1 MDIHDR
7 IKDATVVTLHPAFAD
22 KLEKVKG
29 DMRRLGPATIRGV
42 VEWDGWNQL
51 HLVYAIEGTHRT
63 YASRILGIPLIV
75 QRVLP
80 HDVIGEHDVPGLPPE
95 TTAGSIA
102 EYAAC
107 DQPGTRVVVLKPG
120 EDRDKVAAAVAH
132 WVEEQSGLDP
142 SGSSVEGST
151 LG

>member
-1 MDIHDR
+1 MSIHDR
-7 IKDATVVTLHPAFAD
+7 IEAATVVTLHPAFAD
-22 KLEKVKG
+22 KLEQVKD

-42 VEWDGWNQL
+42 VEWDGWKQL

-75 QRVLP
+75 ERVAP
-80 HDVIGEHDVPGLPPE
+80 HEVIDEHDVPGFPPE

-107 DQPGTRVVVLKPG
+107 DQPGTRVVFLKPAQ
-120 EDRDKVAAAVAH
+120 RS
-132 WVEEQSGLDP
+132 SGGCSLG
-142 SGSSVEGST
+142 SGTVGSRPE
-151 LG
+151 